1 MSLGP
6 SVTRSRS
13 QILRQV
19 DPRTIGP
26 NPENPRLKF
35 RQEEMES
42 LLVSIDQLGIQVPL
56 TIYRDDGDYSYRLLD
71 GERRWRCALK
81 LGLKAVPVIVQERP
95 TELQNLVLM
104 YNIHALRE
112 QWDYFTI
119 AASLKRIIDLFEEE
133 NNYSPNERELSDLT
147 GLTVGA
153 IRRCR
158 LIMELPERF
167 KDALLVELD
176 KPKSQ
181 QKLSEDFFI
190 EMERA
195 LKTVVRRL
203 PEYEQQ
209 TDHIR
214 DVLIHKFQSGTITA
228 VTDFRQLSKIA
239 TAIEGLG
246 VAHRTAKRALDRVF
260 DPSQRYGIKEAYK
273 QTVEFE
279 YFERRATREVEH
291 LSEFIE
297 TVVEEERASELDD
310 DTVNSLRALY
320 QRLQQLLSMIG

>member
-1 MSLGP
+1 
-6 SVTRSRS
+6 V
-13 QILRQV
+13 
-19 DPRTIGP
+19 IGQ

-35 RQEEMES
+35 RQEEMEN
-42 LLVSIDQLGIQVPL
+42 LLISIDQHGIQVPL
-56 TIYRDDGDYSYRLLD
+56 TVYRDGGEYEYRLLD

-81 LGLKAVPVIVQERP
+81 LGLDTVPVIVQDQP

-119 AASLKRIIDLFEEE
+119 AASLKRIIDLFESD
-133 NNYSPNERELSDLT
+133 NGYSPNEKQLAELT
-147 GLTVGA
+147 GLSVGA

-158 LIMELPERF
+158 LIMELPERY
-167 KDALLVELD
+167 KSALMVELD

-203 PEYEQQ
+203 PEYEERL
-209 TDHIR
+209 DDIR
-214 DVLIHKFQSGTITA
+214 DVLIGKFQNRTITA

-246 VAHRTAKRALDRVF
+246 IAHRTARKALDRVF
-260 DPSQRYGIKEAYK
+260 DPAKSYGIKEAYR

-279 YFERRATREVEH
+279 YVEKKASREIDH
-291 LSEFIE
+291 LSEFIGL
-297 TVVEEERASELDD
+297 VVDQERIDELDD
-310 DTVNSLRALY
+310 ETKEGLKGLY
-320 QRLQQLLSMIG
+320 TRLKQLLRMIG